1 MIDMT
6 YIYNDRRYALMTG
19 RMDRVK
25 EYIIRELKR
34 CFKLKDCGFEDTYKV
49 VLERLNKAV
58 ECLRKLSNKRDRIKY
73 GKEV

>member
-6 YIYNDRRYALMTG
+6 YIYNDRRYDLMTE

-25 EYIIRELKR
+25 EYMICKLIY
-34 CFKLKDCGFEDTYKV
+34 CFKSKESGFEDTYKAT
-49 VLERLNKAV
+49 LKKLNRAS
-58 ECLRKLSNKRDRIKY
+58 ECFTKLSNKRERIKY

>member
-1 MIDMT
+1 MA
-6 YIYNDRRYALMTG
+6 YIYNDRRYDLMTG

-25 EYIIRELKR
+25 EYIIRELNR
-34 CFKLKDCGFEDTYKV
+34 CFKLKECGFENTYKV